1 MHKVAYYMNI
11 GQRDGQE
18 DCIFVDGRVFQER
31 KFDAVAVQEVAGER
45 ALFAVCDGM
54 GGHAKGEWASRFV
67 CEKLKEHYRDLDF
80 SRSSTEF
87 LIEKIQN
94 QIENE
99 TANGSGT
106 TVAGVVLEKD
116 RAHIFN
122 VGDSRVYKITGGGIF
137 YMSHD
142 HSLVQGSVDRG
153 DITPEQ
159 AFTHP
164 YKNVIE
170 FGIGDVFRNEWA
182 GGGKA
187 VHITEDRLGADE
199 WYLICSDGVNDVMR
213 DHEIFDV
220 LRDDPFSGLSAFIGS
235 LEERM
240 KDNFSFIVVAGQ
252 DSQEKSLA

>member
-1 MHKVAYYMNI
+1 MNV
-11 GQRDGQE
+11 GLRDGQE
-18 DCIFVDGRVFQER
+18 DCIFVNGTIVQER
-31 KFDAVAVQEVAGER
+31 KFASVAVQEIGDG
-45 ALFAVCDGM
+45 LLLCAVCDGM
-54 GGHAKGEWASRFV
+54 GGHDRGEWASRFV
-67 CEKLKEHYRDLDF
+67 CEKLKEHYRGLDF
-80 SRSSTEF
+80 SRNSTEL
-87 LIEKIQN
+87 LIERIQN

-153 DITPEQ
+153 DITPEE

-164 YKNVIE
+164 YRNVIE
-170 FGIGDVFRNEWA
+170 FGIGDVFRSEWA

-187 VHITEDRLGADE
+187 VHIAEDRLGAGE
-199 WYLICSDGVNDVMR
+199 WYLICTDGVNDVMR
-213 DHEIFDV
+213 DHEMYDV
-220 LRDDPFSGLSAFIGS
+220 LRGDPFGRLSAFIGS

-240 KDNFSFIVVAGQ
+240 KDNFSFILVAGP
-252 DSQEKSLA
+252 DGRERGLA